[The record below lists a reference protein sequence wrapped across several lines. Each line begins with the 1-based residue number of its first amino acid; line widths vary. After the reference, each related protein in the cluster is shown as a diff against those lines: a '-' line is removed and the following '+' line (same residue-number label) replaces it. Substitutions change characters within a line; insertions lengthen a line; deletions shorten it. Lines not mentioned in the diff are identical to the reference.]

1 MKVLSKSQK
10 IQNSVDIGFYS
21 MNGEHSKF
29 PAEMLPEGW
38 TYDDVSNTFVLG
50 ESKDFWSV
58 EDGFFVRNH
67 AVARN
72 DSCRPT
78 AEAIKNV
85 PIKLGDL
92 QSYKITLRTVLPLW
106 GLTQSLAAER
116 RISNDAF
123 FGKTLFPLNKDAA
136 LKLEDP

>member
-58 EDGFFVRNH
+58 EDGFFVPNH

-72 DSCRPT
+72 DSCRTT

-92 QSYKITLRTVLPLW
+92 QSYKITLRTVLPL
-106 GLTQSLAAER
+106 
-116 RISNDAF
+116 
-123 FGKTLFPLNKDAA
+123 
-136 LKLEDP
+136 